1 MKVSYISNQV
11 IPSKSAES
19 IFVAKS
25 CDHLVS
31 NGCDVDL
38 LCPMRHEFYLKV
50 DVKSNYSLINWIN
63 IKLLPF
69 PKIKGKYLIYHFFVL
84 FHLLFNRPDVAYSR
98 TVIGAFV
105 ALLLKIDTVL
115 ELHSLPPSQSLDGK
129 ILKIIKEFKSLKL
142 IVCIS
147 SALKLDIKKF
157 YEVDENKLIVEH
169 DATDITNITHAVN
182 QSDDTSKKL
191 KLGYVGSLYPGKG
204 MEIISELSHL
214 INDDVSIIVYGG
226 SEEEINSWKSKCSNN
241 VEFKG
246 YIPYS
251 KIFEAISKFDVCLL
265 PNQPSVQCAG
275 HKKGTTDI
283 GKYTSPMKM
292 FDYMSAKKPIIASDL
307 PILREI
313 LKDDFSYFS
322 GYDNPNEWKERVYE
336 ILENR
341 DESIKKSMLAFDAIK
356 RFYNWD
362 FRVKRILKE
371 IEKRV

>member
-1 MKVSYISNQV
+1 MKISYISNQV

-25 CDHLVS
+25 CDHLIN
-31 NGCDVDL
+31 NGYDVNL
-38 LCPMRHEFYLKV
+38 LCPKRNDFYLDV
-50 DVKSNYSLINWIN
+50 DVKSNYSLENHID

-69 PKIKGKYLIYHFFVL
+69 PNFKGRYIIYHIFVFL
-84 FHLLFNRPDVAYSR
+84 NLLIHRPKVAYSR
-98 TVIGAFV
+98 TVLGAFV
-105 ALLLKIDTVL
+105 AWMLRIDTVL
-115 ELHSLPPSQSLDGK
+115 ELHSLPPIKSFDGK
-129 ILKIIKEFKSLKL
+129 VFKLIKENVKL

-147 SALKLDIKKF
+147 DALRRDMEKY
-157 YEVDENKLIVEH
+157 YEVDNSKLMVEH
-169 DATDITNITHAVN
+169 DATDIINLTCYKDHY
-182 QSDDTSKKL
+182 SDVDRRL

-204 MEIISELSHL
+204 MEVISELSHL
-214 INDDVSIIVYGG
+214 ICDDVSIIVYGG
-226 SEEEINSWKSKCSNN
+226 SEEEITSWKSKCTNN

-292 FDYMSAKKPIIASDL
+292 FDYMSARKPIIASDL
-307 PILREI
+307 PILREV

-322 GYDNPNEWKERVYE
+322 GYDKPNEWKERVYE

-341 DESIKKSMLAFDAIK
+341 EESIIKSTKASDMIK
-356 RFYNWD
+356 NYYNWD

-371 IEKRV
+371 IKKRV